1 MVRVLVVTRGQDR
14 RYRIERRTL
23 SRSHL
28 VGDGNIIRRRDAG
41 KGHRRSQLEEYSD
54 DLRTL

>member
-1 MVRVLVVTRGQDR
+1 MVRILVVTRGQSR

-28 VGDGNIIRRRDAG
+28 IGDGSIIRRRDAG
-41 KGHRRSQLEEYSD
+41 KGHRRSQMEAYSD
-54 DLRTL
+54 NLRTL